1 MTERWYKKG
10 GALLDEIN
18 GAAAEQGA
26 LLWFLGQMSFVVKMS
41 GITVYFDPFLN
52 DFTDETGTPRRYGPP
67 FVPDDGIEADYFVCS
82 HNHADHL
89 CLETLLPQA
98 RKNPRT
104 RFVVPRPLTRILTDA
119 GVDESRVIGAR
130 AGETLT
136 PDNGL
141 ALTAVAAAHD
151 VYQTD
156 KNGDHLCLGYLL
168 RGGDVGVYHAGDTV
182 VTPALVE
189 TLKKLKPVN
198 IAILPINGSD
208 WERAGA
214 GLVGNMSAED
224 AAKLARAIDADLTIP
239 AHYDLLG
246 GNAVNPAFF
255 AEAMYRLCP
264 SKKYH
269 IFAPGEC
276 FRYEISGKRTPDSVK
291 KIR

>member
-10 GALLDEIN
+10 RALLNEIN
-18 GAAAEQGA
+18 GAEAGGVA
-26 LLWFLGQMSFVVKMS
+26 LWFLGQMSFVVKMN

-52 DFTDETGTPRRYGPP
+52 DFTDETGAPRRYAPP
-67 FVPDDGIEADYFVCS
+67 FVPDDGIKAEYFVCS

-89 CLETLLPQA
+89 NLETLLPQA
-98 RKNPRT
+98 RKNPLT
-104 RFVVPRPLTRILTDA
+104 RFIVPYPLTRILTDA
-119 GVDESRVIGAR
+119 GIDDGRVIGAR
-130 AGETLT
+130 AGEPLALGNGLTLT
-136 PDNGL
+136 P
-141 ALTAVAAAHD
+141 VAAAHD
-151 VYQTD
+151 VYRTD

-168 RGGDVGVYHAGDTV
+168 RGGGVGVYHAGDTV

-189 TLKKLKPVN
+189 TLKNLRPVN
-198 IAILPINGSD
+198 IAILPINGGD
-208 WERAGA
+208 WERAGS

-269 IFAPGEC
+269 VFAPGEC
-276 FRYEISGKRTPDSVK
+276 FRYGISGG
-291 KIR
+291 